1 MDIEKLR
8 EEIINQ
14 VKSGVLPDK
23 GLIELYNKVKDLDL
37 KKRED
42 YDIQIKAL
50 NDYFSKASDEEK
62 AIINNLLF
70 ILEFLNADK
79 NALEKFLKRTLQIY
93 SLLKSEDFIFSVE
106 FLINYPLTSD
116 IIKKIAKDFIKNAFL
131 YNKNTRK
138 TIFMNFLILLWNHK
152 ANYASKLWLDL
163 FDDLV
168 WLLNELKIRD
178 LIDEY
183 MFVHFLTYHVY
194 GNNIHTLDEWRVFS
208 NLVEKPS
215 SEYYKE
221 WGKRNKLK
229 KCKSEM
235 SKGKKKIAFLWDRLV
250 LNSPYMVL
258 YSLIK
263 NLMSDEEF
271 RKNYEIYLY
280 SMSYTEKNPDE
291 EKYYQALVD
300 LGVNV
305 FISQNYFLEESIF
318 YSHLKKAILI
328 REQIIKDEI
337 DYLISGFG
345 YDIPNFIFSNR
356 SAPKQIYWS
365 HGNCTSEVE
374 NIDLRI
380 SHFTQECKDKEWRVF
395 SIPLAEEF
403 LVGSEENKKK
413 GEILKE
419 SLLKT
424 FGKDTVMLGVIGR
437 LIKINNDEYIK
448 TIVEIMK
455 QNQNTIYLA
464 CGEGNREEVIEKIKK
479 HGGDEKRFIFTGQVN
494 PHQFGWV
501 IDLYLAPFPLDAGQ
515 ALDEYRRK
523 IKPYVAMHSKKWLK
537 NQKKIVKEDF
547 DKLIKKDL
555 YTENELK
562 KVYNFEN
569 LIPENKYAFT
579 YTDIPN
585 VLDSEDYIKVANR
598 LLKDKELVN
607 KVLTEYKYTIDNK
620 KYDINKFLKAIDD

>member
-1 MDIEKLR
+1 MEIEKLR
-8 EEIINQ
+8 EEVITQ
-14 VKSGVLPDK
+14 VKSGILPDK

-42 YDIQIKAL
+42 YNFQIKAL
-50 NDYFSKASDEEK
+50 SEYFPKASNEEK

-70 ILEFLNADK
+70 ILEFLNGNK
-79 NALEKFLKRTLQIY
+79 NALENFLKRTLQIY
-93 SLLKSEDFIFSVE
+93 SLVKSEDFLFAAE
-106 FLINYPLTSD
+106 FLTKYPLTSEL
-116 IIKKIAKDFIKNAFL
+116 IKKVARELIKNAFSFDEKVRGAI
-131 YNKNTRK
+131 YR
-138 TIFMNFLILLWNHK
+138 NFLIILWNNK

-163 FDDLV
+163 FDDLI

-194 GNNIHTLDEWRVFS
+194 GNNIQTLDEWKIFS

-221 WGKRNKLK
+221 WGERNNLQ
-229 KCKSEM
+229 KCKSEI
-235 SKGKKKIAFLWDRLV
+235 SKGKKKIAFLWDRIV

-291 EKYYQALVD
+291 EKYYRFLVD
-300 LGVNV
+300 LGVKV
-305 FISQNYFLEESIF
+305 FVSQNYFLEDSMY
-318 YSHLKKAILI
+318 YSHLKKALLV

-356 SAPKQIYWS
+356 SAPKQIFWS
-365 HGNCTSEVE
+365 HGNCTTEVE

-380 SHFTQECKDKEWRVF
+380 SHFPQECKDKEWRVF

-403 LVGSEENKKK
+403 LVGSEEDKKK

-419 SLLKT
+419 SILKT
-424 FGKDTVMLGVIGR
+424 FGEDTVILGTIGR

-448 TIVEIMK
+448 TIIEIMK
-455 QNQNTIYLA
+455 QNPNTIYLA
-464 CGEGNREEVIEKIKK
+464 CGEGNREEIIEKIKK

-501 IDLYLAPFPLDAGQ
+501 IDVWPDSFPLGQ
-515 ALDEYRRK
+515 GQSKDEFIAKKKPVIFHRK
-523 IKPYVAMHSKKWLK
+523 RDDIKRDEINKVFVAKDD
-537 NQKKIVKEDF
+537 NEYIEF
-547 DKLIKKDL
+547 INELIKN
-555 YTENELK
+555 TEKRNE
-562 KVYNFEN
+562 
-569 LIPENKYAFT
+569 IA
-579 YTDIPN
+579 
-585 VLDSEDYIKVANR
+585 
-598 LLKDKELVN
+598 EL
-607 KVLTEYKYTIDNK
+607 EYKLWFEDIDIK
-620 KYDINKFLKAIDD
+620 SFVKVIK